1 MCKSL
6 AWDTIVKEVDLAGR
20 STPEPLKGTLGV
32 CGVGLGPQLS
42 DGALLNTWCVAKE
55 QSFWEGIKGRPMRQ
69 RRAEMVASQLG
80 LAPGGCSRHLEG
92 IPARMRAIVPQHV
105 TPQSLGGS
113 ARATERRLLLGF
125 PVLITQHRP
134 ASQRP
139 TLAMKRL

>member
-6 AWDTIVKEVDLAGR
+6 AWDTIVKEVNLAGR

-92 IPARMRAIVPQHV
+92 IPAQMRAIVPQHM
-105 TPQSLGGS
+105 TLQSLGSPPELLRGDCCS
-113 ARATERRLLLGF
+113 AFPCSLPNTDLPVKGLLWL
-125 PVLITQHRP
+125 
-134 ASQRP
+134 
-139 TLAMKRL
+139 